1 MVQVMPAWEIIET
14 GVAALL
20 WGAIFLIGGGA
31 HRAYALLPDR
41 RSVMSFSAGMS
52 VAYVFVHMMP
62 ELHDVR
68 RSFAESAPMSL
79 GYEGSEI
86 YFLALLGFLTF
97 HGLDRLCA
105 GLRESGAQ
113 EPVGTVF
120 RLRVGGFAVYV
131 WLMGYLLENSLQE
144 TEVSVALYAVVIAF
158 HFLAV
163 DNALRREHRAAY
175 ERIGRRVLAA
185 MSVMGWAVGMWFT
198 LPQHVLALLVAF
210 VSGAIIMNS
219 TIIELHSE
227 GQGRLLPMI
236 AGGVVYGLIL
246 LPFG

>member
-1 MVQVMPAWEIIET
+1 MPAWEIIET

-31 HRAYALLPDR
+31 HRAYALVPDR

-68 RSFAESAPMSL
+68 RSFAESTPVSL
-79 GYEGSEI
+79 GYEGGES

-97 HGLDRLCA
+97 YGLDKLCA
-105 GLRESGAQ
+105 RLRETGTRGW
-113 EPVGTVF
+113 VGTAF
-120 RLRVGGFAVYV
+120 RLRTGSFAAYV

-144 TEVSVALYAVVIAF
+144 TEVSVALYAVAIAF

-163 DNALRREHRAAY
+163 DNALHREHGASY

-185 MSVMGWAVGMWFT
+185 MTVIGWAVGMWFT
-198 LPQHVLALLVAF
+198 LPQHLLALLVAF
-210 VSGAIIMNS
+210 LSGAIIMNS

-227 GQGRLLPMI
+227 KEGRLLPMI
-236 AGGVVYGLIL
+236 AGGVVYGLVL